1 MKGAMSFERTC
12 LAATVLAA
20 LTLASCARTPPEP
33 VEVEVRVTAE
43 TGSPIVGAQLR
54 VRGDYLG
61 TTNAL
66 GQATLRVP
74 GPAGER
80 LPLSLTCPAGF
91 SATTEE
97 TALVLPDHGSPT
109 APATNV
115 DLVCQTQQREAVVV
129 VHTAGEPLS
138 LPIKVDGVVVGQ
150 TDALGFGHVHVR
162 ATPDSSF
169 EISLDTSSD
178 GRLAPTNPAQSFR
191 LATSDEVFVFEP
203 GFRLS
208 KARKAKRGAAARPRA
223 ARSGT

>member
-1 MKGAMSFERTC
+1 MKHAMSFERNR
-12 LAATVLAA
+12 LAGTVLAV
-20 LTLASCARTPPEP
+20 LAIAGCARTGPEP
-33 VEVEVRVTAE
+33 VEVEVQVMAE
-43 TGSPIVGAQLR
+43 TGAPIVGAQLR

-74 GPAGER
+74 GQPGER

-91 SATTEE
+91 TATTEG
-97 TALVLPDHGSPT
+97 ADLVLPEPSSPT
-109 APATNV
+109 AAATNV

-162 ATPDSSF
+162 AIPDSSF
-169 EISLDTSSD
+169 EVSLDTSSD
-178 GRLAPTNPAQSFR
+178 GRLTPTNPAQSFH
-191 LATSDEVFVFEP
+191 LATNDEVFVFEP
-203 GFRLS
+203 AFHAS
-208 KARKAKRGAAARPRA
+208 KARKAKRGAASKPKL
-223 ARSGT
+223 RSGT